1 MAPQEK
7 AQELFDKMN
16 TVKNPAKSYMPHK
29 HAQFTPIPD
38 NKRDEINWNAKMY
51 RDRELSFYASASYQ
65 EASKPV
71 VTKLTKTAKKA
82 LIKQG
87 IAKAVKVRHFRPQLQ
102 VSQSTVMMI
111 GGVPHKLRDGKIIP
125 MVPASQSKNWVIIE
139 PKAKKKPTKKAGKKA
154 PAKKRKK

>member
-1 MAPQEK
+1 MK
-7 AQELFDKMN
+7 TTKN
-16 TVKNPAKSYMPHK
+16 TKTAKNPAKSYTPHK
-29 HAQFTPIPD
+29 HAQFVPVPD
-38 NKRDEINWNAKMY
+38 SKRDEINWNAKMY

-102 VSQSTVMMI
+102 VSQSTVIMI
-111 GGVPHKLRDGKIIP
+111 SGVPHKLRDGKIVP
-125 MVPASQSKNWVIIE
+125 MIPASQSKNWVIVE
-139 PKAKKKPTKKAGKKA
+139 PKAKKKKPAKKAGKKA
-154 PAKKRKK
+154 PVKKKK

>member
-1 MAPQEK
+1 MK
-7 AQELFDKMN
+7 TTKN
-16 TVKNPAKSYMPHK
+16 TKTVKNPAKSYMPHK
-29 HAQFTPIPD
+29 HAQFTPVPEG
-38 NKRDEINWNAKMY
+38 KRDEINWNAKMY

-65 EASKPV
+65 EPSKPV
-71 VTKLTKTAKKA
+71 VTKLTKAAKKA

-87 IAKAVKVRHFRPQLQ
+87 IEKAVKVRHFRPQLQ

-111 GGVPHKLRDGKIIP
+111 GGVPHKLRDGKIVP